1 VKENLIPGEATAIVN
16 FRLLPGNT
24 VESVISKVKEVI
36 ADERILIEDL
46 ENTIEASPV
55 TAVESYGFKKVQQV
69 SAEVFPD
76 AIVSPFLMIGA
87 TDSKHFTDISESLIR
102 CLPVRM
108 TKDQLRSVHGVN
120 EKIGINDYMEMISFY
135 KTLIKQI

>member
-1 VKENLIPGEATAIVN
+1 
-16 FRLLPGNT
+16 
-24 VESVISKVKEVI
+24 
-36 ADERILIEDL
+36 
-46 ENTIEASPV
+46 
-55 TAVESYGFKKVQQV
+55 
-69 SAEVFPD
+69 
-76 AIVSPFLMIGA
+76 MIGA